1 MAILTI
7 RELLEDPTRIQKLYP
22 SGIPEWV
29 DPLDYDPMS
38 DHHPDNLEATLERER
53 FLEIAWDAI
62 DQWEDVVWT
71 LQRETGEFILIIL

>member
-1 MAILTI
+1 MVLSVQDLVNDPSRI
-7 RELLEDPTRIQKLYP
+7 RELDYP
-22 SGIPEWV
+22 GLPEWV
-29 DPLDYDPMS
+29 NPLDYDPTN

-71 LQRETGEFILIIL
+71 LQRETGEFILRIL